1 MEGDGG
7 HCGSTRSMLLWGTV
21 LVIVCWGVHVGLL
34 HLLVLVLVLVVAVVV
49 VVGVLRV
56 SIVVVVV
63 GAINVIG

>member
-1 MEGDGG
+1 MEGGGG

-34 HLLVLVLVLVVAVVV
+34 HLLVVLVLVVAVVV

-56 SIVVVVV
+56 SIVVVV

>member
-1 MEGDGG
+1 MEGGGG

-34 HLLVLVLVLVVAVVV
+34 HLLVVLVLVVAVV

-56 SIVVVVV
+56 SIVVV

>member
-1 MEGDGG
+1 MEGGG
-7 HCGSTRSMLLWGTV
+7 GCGSTTRSMLLWGTV

-34 HLLVLVLVLVVAVVV
+34 HLLVVLVLVVAVVV